1 LQRVALPAVV
11 DAAAAVL
18 LAVAEQ
24 QRLLDCFGVK
34 CNLPGLKQLLL
45 LLYVRVCMYGLR
57 CTGYYPGQGRY
68 KDPVRPSVSFAE
80 YQAAQAA
87 KRAAEGN

>member
-1 LQRVALPAVV
+1 MERHQLRPIQEGRKRQLMRPIWLLPSASSTVQR
-11 DAAAAVL
+11 
-18 LAVAEQ
+18 
-24 QRLLDCFGVK
+24 
-34 CNLPGLKQLLL
+34 
-45 LLYVRVCMYGLR
+45 
-57 CTGYYPGQGRY
+57 TSQGRY